1 MGDDSMN
8 RKTLLIQDKLTNLC
22 PVFSSTA
29 IDCVNGMFGKMCEIK
44 MPWEVVEQLQGQFDR
59 ILNLGSSSRG
69 FRAITCAGIQDDSLC
84 AFLDQENV
92 STAYASD
99 VLGEFVNTYTG
110 MLADNDAFRVNFGT
124 LEQAVPVLYTNGHSY
139 LPFIWGIQGYIYIG
153 IHWVYIGYSIRENAP
168 SE

>member
-1 MGDDSMN
+1 
-8 RKTLLIQDKLTNLC
+8 
-22 PVFSSTA
+22 
-29 IDCVNGMFGKMCEIK
+29 
-44 MPWEVVEQLQGQFDR
+44 
-59 ILNLGSSSRG
+59 
-69 FRAITCAGIQDDSLC
+69 
-84 AFLDQENV
+84 
-92 STAYASD
+92 
-99 VLGEFVNTYTG
+99 